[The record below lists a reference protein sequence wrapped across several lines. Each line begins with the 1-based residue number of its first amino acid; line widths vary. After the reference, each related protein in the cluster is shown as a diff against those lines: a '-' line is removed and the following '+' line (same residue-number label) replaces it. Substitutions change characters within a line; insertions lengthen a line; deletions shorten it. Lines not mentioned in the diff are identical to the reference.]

1 MPSKQDPLAR
11 LRSVDPALT
20 FREGDDSAEAS
31 AVFRQTV
38 GTGPSSQKRS
48 ARTLSLHRLAAVAAV
63 LVFAWLV
70 LPAFAIGP
78 KVVHLLTNEPAPTA
92 TPVNG
97 LIAASGVGAIYL
109 VNPKTGGVLKVR
121 NTAAMDNPAWSP
133 NGRLLAV
140 ELTQKGTTSVYTIRP
155 NGTHARLILKNASS
169 PAWSTDGSRIFVQR
183 DMCGAPGACTSSDE
197 DTTVIFSVSPDGS
210 DAHQIGDEDVY
221 DVSQAGWPP
230 DANVLAFLQE
240 GGSGPSTLDSSAAA
254 WSPDG
259 TVLAFA
265 DAPTGIWL
273 VNDGGKPRR
282 LVKGKFGSLSWGT
295 AVKAPAAR
303 PAAR

>member
-1 MPSKQDPLAR
+1 MQSKQDPLAR
-11 LRSVDPALT
+11 LRSLDPALT
-20 FREGDDSAEAS
+20 FHEGDDSAEAS

-38 GTGPSSQKRS
+38 GTDPSSPKRQR
-48 ARTLSLHRLAAVAAV
+48 RTLSVHRLAAVAAV

-78 KVVHLLTNEPAPTA
+78 KVVHLLVNKPAPNA

-97 LIAASGVGAIYL
+97 LIAASGVDAIYL
-109 VNPKTGGVLKVR
+109 VNPKSGAVLKVR
-121 NTAAMDNPAWSP
+121 NTRAMDKPAWSP

-155 NGTHARLILKNASS
+155 NGTHPQLILKNASS

-183 DMCGAPGACTSSDE
+183 DTCGVACKSSDD

-221 DVSQAGWPP
+221 DVSEAGWPP
-230 DANVLAFLQE
+230 DANVLAFLQD

-259 TVLAFA
+259 NVLAFA